1 MLSRSFV
8 VLWIAMAVA
17 VMGIAMVSPLLPV
30 FVREELHGPEFA
42 VALSFS
48 AIAITQIA
56 TSPFVGRFADKF
68 GPKPF
73 IVLGFFVYG
82 AGGVGFIFAQTWEQV
97 ILFRALSGVG
107 AASMFP
113 TTMAYVGRLAPP
125 GYEGRY
131 MGAFSIS
138 WIAGFGIGPLF
149 GGTIRDFVSS
159 DAAFATMSLM
169 LFAVGVAVFLL
180 LPRGRPGAGSGHED
194 EEEEALEPG
203 LPMIEVLKR
212 PIVHA
217 AIGGHMVVSIGWGAG
232 FTFIAVYV
240 VSDDGLA
247 TGSATFAGVLLA
259 SRALLTAA
267 AQLVTG
273 PLADKMNRVF
283 LSVVGFGIAGV
294 AQFIVPDIPGVTA
307 TIGIFGGD
315 FVIVPWLLL
324 VFLFV
329 GLGEAIE
336 FPAQQAIFVDAGR
349 TVGMGTIMGITQ
361 TAGGVGFLAGSMFG
375 ALVVEI
381 WGLDAV
387 FRYAGLAMF
396 LGGFGFWLLMIRA
409 KRDFAALDA
418 AAAADLRTR
427 FASSPTAALVAAGGN
442 GGPDGTAGPNGAQ
455 PVGVTHHGMSESVQ
469 PDQSLRPAAAGVDG
483 D

>member
-48 AIAITQIA
+48 AIAISQIA

-73 IVLGFFVYG
+73 IVLGFFIYA
-82 AGGVGFIFAQTWEQV
+82 AGGVGFIFAQTWEMV
-97 ILFRALSGVG
+97 IVFRVVSGVG

-125 GYEGRY
+125 GFEGRY

-159 DAAFATMSLM
+159 DAAFATMSFM

-180 LPRGRPGAGSGHED
+180 LPKGRPGAGSGREDD
-194 EEEEALEPG
+194 EEVLEPG

-217 AIGGHMVVSIGWGAG
+217 AIGGHMVVSLGWGAG

-259 SRALLTAA
+259 SRALLTAT

-273 PLADKMNRVF
+273 PLADKMDRVF
-283 LSVVGFGIAGV
+283 LSVLGFGIAGT
-294 AQFIVPDIPGVTA
+294 AQFFVPDIPGVSA
-307 TIGIFGGD
+307 TIGIFGGEL
-315 FVIVPWLLL
+315 VIVPWLLL
-324 VFLFV
+324 LFVFV

-349 TVGMGTIMGITQ
+349 TVGMGTIMGIIQ
-361 TAGGVGFLAGSMFG
+361 TAGGFGFLAGSMFG
-375 ALVVEI
+375 ALVVSI

-396 LGGFGFWLLMIRA
+396 LGGFGFWLLMRRA
-409 KRDFAALDA
+409 KRDFAMLDA

-427 FASSPTAALVAAGGN
+427 FTANRLDGARALTGG
-442 GGPDGTAGPNGAQ
+442 NGAQ
-455 PVGVTHHGMSESVQ
+455 PDGVQPDGVTHRGMADTLQVDRPRQ
-469 PDQSLRPAAAGVDG
+469 PAVAAVDG

>member
-48 AIAITQIA
+48 AIAISQIA
-56 TSPFVGRFADKF
+56 TSPVVGRFADKF

-82 AGGVGFIFAQTWEQV
+82 AGGVGFIFSQTWEQV
-97 ILFRALSGVG
+97 IFFRALSGVG

-125 GYEGRY
+125 GFEGRY

-180 LPRGRPGAGSGHED
+180 LPKGQPGAGSGRD
-194 EEEEALEPG
+194 DEEEALEPG

-259 SRALLTAA
+259 ARALFTAA

-273 PLADKMNRVF
+273 PLADRMNRVF
-283 LSVVGFGIAGV
+283 LSVLGFGIAGG
-294 AQFIVPDIPGVTA
+294 AQFIVPDIPGAMTELS
-307 TIGIFGGD
+307 IFGGTL
-315 FVIVPWLLL
+315 VIVPWLLL
-324 VFLFV
+324 LFLVV
-329 GLGEAIE
+329 GLGESIE

-349 TVGMGTIMGITQ
+349 AVGMGTIMGITQ

-375 ALVVEI
+375 ALVVGI

-409 KRDFAALDA
+409 RRDFAMLEA
-418 AAAADLRTR
+418 AAAADLRARYATDGR
-427 FASSPTAALVAAGGN
+427 APAAPAAALTGGN
-442 GGPDGTAGPNGAQ
+442 GARPAH
-455 PVGVTHHGMSESVQ
+455 VTHYGMSETTQ
-469 PDQSLRPAAAGVDG
+469 PDQSLRPAMAGVDR

>member
-48 AIAITQIA
+48 AIAISQIA
-56 TSPFVGRFADKF
+56 TSPFVGRFADKY

-73 IVLGFFVYG
+73 IVLGFFVYA
-82 AGGVGFIFAQTWEQV
+82 AGGVGFIFAQSWEMV
-97 ILFRALSGVG
+97 IAFRALSGVG

-125 GYEGRY
+125 GFEGRY

-138 WIAGFGIGPLF
+138 WIAGFGVGPLF

-169 LFAVGVAVFLL
+169 LFAVGIAVFLL
-180 LPRGRPGAGSGHED
+180 LPRGRPGAGSGHDED
-194 EEEEALEPG
+194 EEALEPG
-203 LPMIEVLKR
+203 LPMIDILKR

-259 SRALLTAA
+259 SRALVTAT

-273 PLADKMNRVF
+273 PLADKVNRVF
-283 LSVVGFGIAGV
+283 LSVLGFGIAGT
-294 AQFIVPDIPGVTA
+294 AQFFVPDIPGVSA
-307 TIGIFGGD
+307 TIGIFGGEL
-315 FVIVPWLLL
+315 VIVPWLLL
-324 VFLFV
+324 LFLFV

-349 TVGMGTIMGITQ
+349 MVGMGTIMGITQ

-375 ALVVEI
+375 ALVVGI

-387 FRYAGLAMF
+387 FRYAGISMF
-396 LGGFGFWLLMIRA
+396 LGGFGFWLLMRRA
-409 KRDFAALDA
+409 RRDFAALDA

-427 FASSPTAALVAAGGN
+427 FAADRLEGAGAL
-442 GGPDGTAGPNGAQ
+442 TAGNGAQ
-455 PVGVTHHGMSESVQ
+455 PNSAQ
-469 PDQSLRPAAAGVDG
+469 QRAAAAVDG
-483 D
+483 E

>member
-17 VMGIAMVSPLLPV
+17 VMGIAMVSPLLPL

-48 AIAITQIA
+48 AIAISQIA
-56 TSPFVGRFADKF
+56 ASPFVGRFADKF

-73 IVLGFFVYG
+73 IVLGFFVYA

-97 ILFRALSGVG
+97 ILFRVVSGVG

-125 GYEGRY
+125 GFEGRY

-149 GGTIRDFVSS
+149 GGTIRDFVSA

-180 LPRGRPGAGSGHED
+180 LPRGRPRGGSGREED
-194 EEEEALEPG
+194 EEAFEPG
-203 LPMIEVLKR
+203 LPMIEILKR

-259 SRALLTAA
+259 SRALVTAA

-273 PLADKMNRVF
+273 PLADKVNRVF
-283 LSVVGFGIAGV
+283 LSVLGFGIAGT
-294 AQFIVPDIPGVTA
+294 AQFFVPDIPGVSA
-307 TIGIFGGD
+307 TIGIFGGEL
-315 FVIVPWLLL
+315 VIVPWLLL
-324 VFLFV
+324 LFLFV

-349 TVGMGTIMGITQ
+349 MVGMGTIMGITQ
-361 TAGGVGFLAGSMFG
+361 TAGGVGFLTGSMVG
-375 ALVVEI
+375 ALVVSI

-387 FRYAGLAMF
+387 FRYAGISMF
-396 LGGFGFWLLMIRA
+396 LGGFAFWLLMIRA
-409 KRDFAALDA
+409 RRDFAALDA
-418 AAAADLRTR
+418 AAAADLRKR
-427 FASSPTAALVAAGGN
+427 FAANRLEGASALTAGN
-442 GGPDGTAGPNGAQ
+442 GAQPNGAQ
-455 PVGVTHHGMSESVQ
+455 Q
-469 PDQSLRPAAAGVDG
+469 RAAAAVDG

>member
-48 AIAITQIA
+48 AIAISQIA
-56 TSPFVGRFADKF
+56 TSPVVGRFADKF

-82 AGGVGFIFAQTWEQV
+82 AGGVGFIFSQTWEQV
-97 ILFRALSGVG
+97 IFFRALSGVG

-125 GYEGRY
+125 GFEGRY

-180 LPRGRPGAGSGHED
+180 LPKGQPGAGTDREH
-194 EEEEALEPG
+194 EEEALEPG

-259 SRALLTAA
+259 ARALFTAA

-273 PLADKMNRVF
+273 PLADRMNRVF
-283 LSVVGFGIAGV
+283 LSVLGFGIAGG
-294 AQFIVPDIPGVTA
+294 AQFIVPDIPGAMTELS
-307 TIGIFGGD
+307 IFGGTL
-315 FVIVPWLLL
+315 VIVPWLLL
-324 VFLFV
+324 LFLVV
-329 GLGEAIE
+329 GLGESIE

-349 TVGMGTIMGITQ
+349 AVGMGTIMGITQ

-375 ALVVEI
+375 ALVVGI

-409 KRDFAALDA
+409 KRDFAMLEA
-418 AAAADLRTR
+418 AAAADLRARYAPEARQTP
-427 FASSPTAALVAAGGN
+427 APATAL
-442 GGPDGTAGPNGAQ
+442 TAGNGAQ
-455 PVGVTHHGMSESVQ
+455 PADVTHYGMSETTQ
-469 PDQSLRPAAAGVDG
+469 PDQSLRPAMAGVDR

>member
-48 AIAITQIA
+48 AIAISQIA
-56 TSPFVGRFADKF
+56 TSPVVGRFADKF

-82 AGGVGFIFAQTWEQV
+82 AGGVGFIFSQTWEQV
-97 ILFRALSGVG
+97 IFFRALSGVG

-125 GYEGRY
+125 GFEGRY

-180 LPRGRPGAGSGHED
+180 LPKGQPGAGTDREY
-194 EEEEALEPG
+194 EEEALEPG

-259 SRALLTAA
+259 ARALFTAG
-267 AQLVTG
+267 AQLITG
-273 PLADKMNRVF
+273 PLADRMNRVF
-283 LSVVGFGIAGV
+283 LSVLGFGIAGG
-294 AQFIVPDIPGVTA
+294 AQFIVPDIPGVMTELS
-307 TIGIFGGD
+307 IFGGTL
-315 FVIVPWLLL
+315 VIVPWLLL
-324 VFLFV
+324 LFLVV
-329 GLGEAIE
+329 GLGESIE

-349 TVGMGTIMGITQ
+349 AVGMGTIMGITQ

-375 ALVVEI
+375 ALVVGI

-409 KRDFAALDA
+409 KRDFAMLEA
-418 AAAADLRTR
+418 AAAADLRAR
-427 FASSPTAALVAAGGN
+427 YAPEARQAPAPAAAPVAAL
-442 GGPDGTAGPNGAQ
+442 TAGNGAQ
-455 PVGVTHHGMSESVQ
+455 PAHVTHYGMSETTQ
-469 PDQSLRPAAAGVDG
+469 PDQSLRPAMAGVDR

>member
-48 AIAITQIA
+48 AIAISQIA
-56 TSPFVGRFADKF
+56 TSPVVGRFADKF

-82 AGGVGFIFAQTWEQV
+82 AGGVGFIFSQTWEQV
-97 ILFRALSGVG
+97 IFFRALSGVG

-125 GYEGRY
+125 GFEGRY

-180 LPRGRPGAGSGHED
+180 LPKGQPGAGTDREH
-194 EEEEALEPG
+194 EEEALEPG

-259 SRALLTAA
+259 ARALFTAA

-273 PLADKMNRVF
+273 PLADRMNRVF
-283 LSVVGFGIAGV
+283 LSVLGFGIAGG
-294 AQFIVPDIPGVTA
+294 AQFIVPDIPGAMTELS
-307 TIGIFGGD
+307 IFGGTL
-315 FVIVPWLLL
+315 VIVPWLLL
-324 VFLFV
+324 LFLVV
-329 GLGEAIE
+329 GLGESIE

-349 TVGMGTIMGITQ
+349 AVGMGTIMGITQ

-375 ALVVEI
+375 ALVVGI

-409 KRDFAALDA
+409 KRDFAMLEA
-418 AAAADLRTR
+418 AAAADLRAR
-427 FASSPTAALVAAGGN
+427 YAPEARQAPAPAAAL
-442 GGPDGTAGPNGAQ
+442 TAGNGAQ
-455 PVGVTHHGMSESVQ
+455 PADVTHYGMSETTQ
-469 PDQSLRPAAAGVDG
+469 PDQSLRPAMAGVDR

>member
-48 AIAITQIA
+48 AIAISQIA
-56 TSPFVGRFADKF
+56 TSPVVGRFADKW

-82 AGGVGFIFAQTWEQV
+82 AGGVGFIFSQTWEQV
-97 ILFRALSGVG
+97 IFFRALSGVG

-125 GYEGRY
+125 GFEGRY

-159 DAAFATMSLM
+159 DAAFATMSIM
-169 LFAVGVAVFLL
+169 LFAVGIAVFLL
-180 LPRGRPGAGSGHED
+180 LPRGRPGADSGRD

-203 LPMIEVLKR
+203 LPMIEILKR

-217 AIGGHMVVSIGWGAG
+217 AIGGHMVVSVGWGAG

-259 SRALLTAA
+259 ARALFTAG

-283 LSVVGFGIAGV
+283 LSVLGFGIAGA
-294 AQFIVPDIPGVTA
+294 AQFVVPDIPGVMTELS
-307 TIGIFGGD
+307 IFGGTL
-315 FVIVPWLLL
+315 VIVPWLLL
-324 VFLFV
+324 LFLVV
-329 GLGEAIE
+329 GLGESIE

-349 TVGMGTIMGITQ
+349 AVGMGTIMGITQ

-375 ALVVEI
+375 ALVVGL

-396 LGGFGFWLLMIRA
+396 LGGLGFWLLMIRA
-409 KRDFAALDA
+409 RRDFAMLEA
-418 AAAADLRTR
+418 AAAADLRAR
-427 FASSPTAALVAAGGN
+427 FAEASAPAPAAALVPAGGN
-442 GGPDGTAGPNGAQ
+442 GAR
-455 PVGVTHHGMSESVQ
+455 PVGVTHHGMAETVEV
-469 PDQSLRPAAAGVDG
+469 DRSLRPAVAGAERD
-483 D
+483 

>member
-48 AIAITQIA
+48 AIAISQIA
-56 TSPFVGRFADKF
+56 TSPVVGRFADKF

-82 AGGVGFIFAQTWEQV
+82 AGGVGFIFSQTWEQV
-97 ILFRALSGVG
+97 IFFRALSGVG

-125 GYEGRY
+125 GFEGRY

-180 LPRGRPGAGSGHED
+180 LPKGQPGAGTDREH
-194 EEEEALEPG
+194 EEEALEPG

-259 SRALLTAA
+259 ARALFTAA

-273 PLADKMNRVF
+273 PLADRMNRVF
-283 LSVVGFGIAGV
+283 LSVLGFGIAGG
-294 AQFIVPDIPGVTA
+294 AQFIVPDIPGAMTELS
-307 TIGIFGGD
+307 IFGGTL
-315 FVIVPWLLL
+315 VIVPWLLL
-324 VFLFV
+324 LFLVV
-329 GLGEAIE
+329 GLGESIE

-349 TVGMGTIMGITQ
+349 AVGMGTIMGITQ

-375 ALVVEI
+375 ALVVGI

-409 KRDFAALDA
+409 KRDFAMLEA
-418 AAAADLRTR
+418 AAAADLRARYAPEARQTP
-427 FASSPTAALVAAGGN
+427 APATAL
-442 GGPDGTAGPNGAQ
+442 TAGNGAQ
-455 PVGVTHHGMSESVQ
+455 PAHVTHYGMAETTQ
-469 PDQSLRPAAAGVDG
+469 PDQSLRPAMAGVDR

>member
-17 VMGIAMVSPLLPV
+17 VMGIAMVSPLLPL

-48 AIAITQIA
+48 AIAISQIA
-56 TSPFVGRFADKF
+56 ASPFMGRFADKF

-73 IVLGFFVYG
+73 IVLGFFVYA

-97 ILFRALSGVG
+97 ILFRVVSGLG

-125 GYEGRY
+125 GFEGRY

-149 GGTIRDFVSS
+149 GGTIRDFVSA
-159 DAAFATMSLM
+159 DAAFATMSFM

-180 LPRGRPGAGSGHED
+180 LPRGRPGAGSGHEED
-194 EEEEALEPG
+194 EEALEPG
-203 LPMIEVLKR
+203 LPMIEILKR

-259 SRALLTAA
+259 SRALVTAA

-283 LSVVGFGIAGV
+283 LSVLGFGIAGT
-294 AQFIVPDIPGVTA
+294 AQFFVPDIPGVSA
-307 TIGIFGGD
+307 TIGIFGGE

-324 VFLFV
+324 LFLFV

-349 TVGMGTIMGITQ
+349 MVGMGTIMGITQ
-361 TAGGVGFLAGSMFG
+361 TAGGVGFLTGSMVG
-375 ALVVEI
+375 ALVVSI

-387 FRYAGLAMF
+387 FRYAGISMF
-396 LGGFGFWLLMIRA
+396 LGGFGFWLLMLRA

-427 FASSPTAALVAAGGN
+427 FAANRPEAASGL
-442 GGPDGTAGPNGAQ
+442 TAGNSAQPNGAQ
-455 PVGVTHHGMSESVQ
+455 PDGITQ
-469 PDQSLRPAAAGVDG
+469 PAAAAVDG

>member
-48 AIAITQIA
+48 AIAISQIA
-56 TSPFVGRFADKF
+56 TSPVVGRFADKF

-82 AGGVGFIFAQTWEQV
+82 AGGVGFIFSQTWEQV
-97 ILFRALSGVG
+97 IFFRALSGVG

-125 GYEGRY
+125 GFEGRY

-180 LPRGRPGAGSGHED
+180 LPKGQPGAGTDREY
-194 EEEEALEPG
+194 EEEALEPG

-259 SRALLTAA
+259 ARALFTAG
-267 AQLVTG
+267 AQLITG
-273 PLADKMNRVF
+273 PLADRMNRVF
-283 LSVVGFGIAGV
+283 LSVLGFGIAGG
-294 AQFIVPDIPGVTA
+294 AQFIVPDIPGVMTELS
-307 TIGIFGGD
+307 IFGGTL
-315 FVIVPWLLL
+315 VIVPWLLL
-324 VFLFV
+324 LFLVV
-329 GLGEAIE
+329 GLGESIE

-349 TVGMGTIMGITQ
+349 AVGMGTIMGITQ

-375 ALVVEI
+375 ALVVGI

-409 KRDFAALDA
+409 KRDFAMLEA
-418 AAAADLRTR
+418 AAAADLRAR
-427 FASSPTAALVAAGGN
+427 YAPEARGAAAPVAAL
-442 GGPDGTAGPNGAQ
+442 TASNGAQ
-455 PVGVTHHGMSESVQ
+455 PAHVTHYGMSETTQ
-469 PDQSLRPAAAGVDG
+469 PDQSLRPAMAGVDR

>member
-17 VMGIAMVSPLLPV
+17 VMGIAMVSPLLPL

-48 AIAITQIA
+48 AIAISQIA
-56 TSPFVGRFADKF
+56 ASPFVGRFADKF

-73 IVLGFFVYG
+73 IVLGFFVYA

-97 ILFRALSGVG
+97 ILFRVVSGVG

-125 GYEGRY
+125 GFEGRY

-149 GGTIRDFVSS
+149 GGTIRDFVSA

-180 LPRGRPGAGSGHED
+180 LPKGRPRGGSGREED
-194 EEEEALEPG
+194 EEAFEPG
-203 LPMIEVLKR
+203 LPMIEILKR

-259 SRALLTAA
+259 SRALVTAA

-273 PLADKMNRVF
+273 PLADKVNRVF
-283 LSVVGFGIAGV
+283 LSVLGFGIAGT
-294 AQFIVPDIPGVTA
+294 AQFFVPDIPGVSA
-307 TIGIFGGD
+307 TIGIFGGEL
-315 FVIVPWLLL
+315 VIVPWLLL
-324 VFLFV
+324 LFLFV

-349 TVGMGTIMGITQ
+349 MVGMGTIMGITQ
-361 TAGGVGFLAGSMFG
+361 TAGGVGFPHRVDGRGTGRQHLG
-375 ALVVEI
+375 ARRGVPL
-381 WGLDAV
+381 
-387 FRYAGLAMF
+387 R
-396 LGGFGFWLLMIRA
+396 R
-409 KRDFAALDA
+409 ALDVPRGIRLLAADDSRAARLRGARRGRGGRPAQAFRGQQARGRRRAHRGQRRAAQRRA
-418 AAAADLRTR
+418 AARGGGRRRRLSRA
-427 FASSPTAALVAAGGN
+427 VAARWCALA
-442 GGPDGTAGPNGAQ
+442 PS
-455 PVGVTHHGMSESVQ
+455 PVT
-469 PDQSLRPAAAGVDG
+469 LRP
-483 D
+483 

>member
-1 MLSRSFV
+1 MLSRAFV

-30 FVREELHGPEFA
+30 FVREELHAPEFA

-48 AIAITQIA
+48 AIAISQIA
-56 TSPFVGRFADKF
+56 TSPVVGRFSDRI

-82 AGGVGFIFAQTWEQV
+82 AGGVGFIFSQTWEQV
-97 ILFRALSGVG
+97 IFFRALSGVG

-159 DAAFATMSLM
+159 DAAFATMSMM
-169 LFAVGVAVFLL
+169 LFVVGVAVFLL
-180 LPRGRPGAGSGHED
+180 LPAGRPGASGDSDYDED
-194 EEEEALEPG
+194 EALEPG

-212 PIVHA
+212 PIVQA
-217 AIGGHMVVSIGWGAG
+217 AIAGHLVVSVGWGAG
-232 FTFIAVYV
+232 YTFIAVYV
-240 VSDDGLA
+240 VSADGLG

-273 PLADKMNRVF
+273 PLADRMNRVF
-283 LSVVGFGIAGV
+283 LSVLGFSIAGA
-294 AQFIVPDIPGVTA
+294 AQFVVPDIPGVTA
-307 TIGIFGGD
+307 EVSILGGTL
-315 FVIVPWLLL
+315 VIVPWLLL
-324 VFLFV
+324 LFLVV
-329 GLGEAIE
+329 GLGESIE

-349 TVGMGTIMGITQ
+349 AVGMGTVMGIQQ
-361 TAGGVGFLAGSMFG
+361 TAGGVGFLSGSMFG
-375 ALVVEI
+375 ALVVGL

-396 LGGFGFWLLMIRA
+396 IGGFGFWLLMIRA
-409 KRDFAALDA
+409 RRDFAMLEA
-418 AAAADLRTR
+418 AAAADLRSR
-427 FASSPTAALVAAGGN
+427 YAADGRGTAAPAAAL
-442 GGPDGTAGPNGAQ
+442 TAGNGAQ
-455 PVGVTHHGMSESVQ
+455 PAHVTHYGMSETTQ
-469 PDQSLRPAAAGVDG
+469 PDESLRPAMAGVDRE
-483 D
+483 

>member
-48 AIAITQIA
+48 AIAISQIA
-56 TSPFVGRFADKF
+56 TSPVVGRFADKF

-82 AGGVGFIFAQTWEQV
+82 AGGVGFIFSQTWEQV
-97 ILFRALSGVG
+97 IFFRALSGVG

-125 GYEGRY
+125 GFEGRY

-180 LPRGRPGAGSGHED
+180 LPKGQPGADQGKEY
-194 EEEEALEPG
+194 EEEALEPG

-259 SRALLTAA
+259 ARALFTAA

-283 LSVVGFGIAGV
+283 LSVLGFGIAGV
-294 AQFIVPDIPGVTA
+294 AQFIVPDIPGVTTEIA
-307 TIGIFGGD
+307 IFGGTL
-315 FVIVPWLLL
+315 VIVPGLLL

-329 GLGEAIE
+329 GLGESIE

-349 TVGMGTIMGITQ
+349 AVGMGTIMGITQ

-375 ALVVEI
+375 ALVVGI

-396 LGGFGFWLLMIRA
+396 LGGFGFWLLMLRA
-409 KRDFAALDA
+409 KRDFAMLEA
-418 AAAADLRTR
+418 AAAADLRAR
-427 FASSPTAALVAAGGN
+427 FDPDEPRPAGAPAAAL
-442 GGPDGTAGPNGAQ
+442 TAGNGAQ
-455 PVGVTHHGMSESVQ
+455 PGLPEADGVTHRGMVESLQ
-469 PDQSLRPAAAGVDG
+469 PDRSLRRAAAGVDG